1 MQAKKEFTKELI
13 KTVNSLM
20 GDGYRAE
27 IHCIEKINTGKLH
40 ALIILNGENCV
51 SPNFYIDGFYKD
63 YRDGKATID
72 GIAKSI
78 VNVYY
83 NNACMQAGG
92 SIHKYLDDREWV
104 EERLFLQLI
113 NTGKNKGL
121 LKDSLY
127 MDFKGLSLV
136 LYIMAVDNG
145 DGLCKIRVT
154 KAMCQK
160 FGWNERETLHY
171 ALKNTEKLFPYTVFP
186 LHEVIQKS
194 ITSTDITFKD
204 IPSGKNGMMVLTNN
218 RGINGAAAVF
228 YPGVLK
234 EISEKQGKSLFLL
247 PTSIHEFIMLED
259 NGIYNPEHLE
269 QMVME
274 VNCSAVEPEE
284 ILSDNVYYY
293 GFISGILSVFNNGSF
308 EEIYSFED

>member
-13 KTVNSLM
+13 KTVNSLI
-20 GDGYRAE
+20 GDGYKAE

-72 GIAKSI
+72 EIAKSI

-92 SIHKYLDDREWV
+92 SIHKCLDDREWV

-160 FGWNERETLHY
+160 FDWNEKETLHY
-171 ALKNTEKLFPYTVFP
+171 ALKNTEKLFPYSVFP
-186 LHEVIQKS
+186 LYELLQKT
-194 ITSTDITFKD
+194 IGSTDITFKD
-204 IPSGKNGMMVLTNN
+204 IPSCESGMMVLTNN
-218 RGINGAAAVF
+218 RGINGAVAAF

-234 EISEKQGKSLFLL
+234 EISEKHGKSLFLL
-247 PTSIHEFIMLED
+247 PSSIHEFIIVED
-259 NGIYNPEHLE
+259 NGIYNPKHLE
-269 QMVME
+269 SMVRE

-284 ILSDNVYYY
+284 ILSGNVYYY

>member
-83 NNACMQAGG
+83 NNSCIQAGG
-92 SIHKYLDDREWV
+92 SIHKCLDDREWV

-113 NTGKNKGL
+113 NTRKNRGL

-127 MDFKGLSLV
+127 IDFKGLSLV
-136 LYIMAVDNG
+136 LYIMAMDNG
-145 DGLCKIRVT
+145 EGLCKIRVT

-160 FGWNERETLHY
+160 FGWNEKETLHY
-171 ALKNTEKLFPYTVFP
+171 ALENTEKLFPYSVFP
-186 LHEVIQKS
+186 LYELLQKT
-194 ITSTDITFKD
+194 IGSTDITIKE
-204 IPSGKNGMMVLTNN
+204 IPPVGNGMMVLTNN
-218 RGINGAAAVF
+218 RGISGAVAAF

-234 EISEKQGKSLFLL
+234 RVSEKLGKSLFLL
-247 PTSIHEFIMLED
+247 PSSIHEFIMLED
-259 NGIYNPEHLE
+259 NGIHNPADLE
-269 QMVME
+269 NMVKE
-274 VNCSAVEPEE
+274 VNSSSVLPEE
-284 ILSDNVYYY
+284 LLSDNVYYY
-293 GFISGILSVFNNGSF
+293 GCKTGMLSVFNNGNF
-308 EEIYSFED
+308 KEICRL

>member
-234 EISEKQGKSLFLL
+234 EISEKHGKSLFLL
-247 PTSIHEFIMLED
+247 PSSIHEFIMLED

>member
-1 MQAKKEFTKELI
+1 MQTKKEFMEELV
-13 KTVNSLM
+13 KTINSLM

-63 YRDGKATID
+63 YRDGKAIID

-83 NNACMQAGG
+83 NNSCMQAGG
-92 SIHKYLDDREWV
+92 SIHKCLDDREWV

-113 NTGKNKGL
+113 NTTKNRGL

-127 MDFKGLSLV
+127 IDFKGLSLV
-136 LYIMAVDNG
+136 LYIVAMDNG
-145 DGLCKIRVT
+145 EGLCKIRVT

-160 FGWNERETLHY
+160 FGWNEKETLHY
-171 ALKNTEKLFPYTVFP
+171 ALENTEKLFPYSVFP
-186 LHEVIQKS
+186 LYELLQKT
-194 ITSTDITFKD
+194 IGSTDITIKD
-204 IPSGKNGMMVLTNN
+204 IPPVGNGMMVLTNN
-218 RGINGAAAVF
+218 RGISGAVAAF

-234 EISEKQGKSLFLL
+234 GVSEKLGKSLFLL
-247 PTSIHEFIMLED
+247 PSSIHEFIMLED
-259 NGIYNPEHLE
+259 NGIHNPADLE
-269 QMVME
+269 NMV
-274 VNCSAVEPEE
+274 
-284 ILSDNVYYY
+284 
-293 GFISGILSVFNNGSF
+293 
-308 EEIYSFED
+308 